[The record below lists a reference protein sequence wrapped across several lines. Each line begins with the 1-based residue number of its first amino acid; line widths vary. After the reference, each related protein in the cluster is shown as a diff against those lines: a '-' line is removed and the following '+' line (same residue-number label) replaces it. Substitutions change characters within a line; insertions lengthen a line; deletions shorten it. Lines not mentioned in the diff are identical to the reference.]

1 MKLVRILVD
10 TLADRGLPNAQLGNA
25 REIIARLDPQLFHV
39 TTFHI
44 GVPDERILRRPCTRL
59 IPLPLKR
66 QTIPILKEFLFGAHD
81 LVFYLKASPA
91 SAMYMKFRRMRG
103 RRALTIATVEGQSN
117 TRLEPTIAPEA
128 IRLGQRTVLKAD
140 YLFSNSNW
148 VQRSLMEN
156 YGLTSEVVPTGVDTK
171 FYAPGRERPENPR
184 LRVLFVGSLRPF
196 KGPQVVVDAAKR
208 FPEADFVLVGDG
220 IMREE
225 LQARSADLPN
235 VTMKGEIGADQL
247 LTEYRQADIF
257 LFPSRWEG
265 SPKVLCEAAAC
276 GLPVVARR
284 DYEPETVI
292 HGETGLL
299 ARDDDEVL
307 DHLGQL
313 LASKELRQ
321 RLGRRGRSH
330 IAKFDWDLITKQ
342 WEEVFLRFRSK
353 GDRRDIG

>member
-10 TLADRGLPNAQLGNA
+10 TLADRDLPNAQLGNA
-25 REIIARLDPQLFHV
+25 REIMARLDPQRFHV
-39 TTFHI
+39 TTFHV
-44 GVPDERILRRPCTRL
+44 GVPDERILHRPSTRL
-59 IPLPLKR
+59 ISLPQKR
-66 QTIPILKEFLFGAHD
+66 QTIPILKEFLFGEHD

-91 SAMYMKFRRMRG
+91 SSLYMKFRWMRG
-103 RRALTIATVEGQSN
+103 SRALTLASIEGQSN
-117 TRLEPTIAPEA
+117 TRLEPTISPQA

-140 YLFSNSNW
+140 HLFSNSRF
-148 VQRSLMEN
+148 VQRSLLEN
-156 YGLTSEVVPTGVDTK
+156 YGLSSEVVPTGVDTK
-171 FYAPGRERPENPR
+171 FYSPGTGRPENPR

-196 KGPQVVVDAAKR
+196 KGPQVVLEGAGR
-208 FPEADFVLVGDG
+208 FPAADFVLVGDG
-220 IMREE
+220 VMREE
-225 LQARSADLPN
+225 LQARAAELPN
-235 VTMKGEIGADQL
+235 VSMKGEIGAEQL
-247 LTEYRQADIF
+247 LAEYRQADIF

-299 ARDDDEVL
+299 AGDDGEVL
-307 DHLGQL
+307 DQLGQL

-321 RLGRRGRSH
+321 RLGRCGRSH

-342 WEEVFLRFRSK
+342 WEEIFLRFCGNS
-353 GDRRDIG
+353 GHQ